1 MEMLSKI
8 RIEYSDEGKLE
19 SIKMC
24 IKSLSNS
31 V

>member
-1 MEMLSKI
+1 MLSKM

-31 V
+31 VG